1 MTTIKDIAVQANVST
16 ATVSRILNNDP
27 TLSVS
32 DLTRKRVQEVVHEL
46 NYKPARKKSVK
57 AEKGT
62 ETQHIGL
69 LLTTTKEDEAR
80 DPYFMAIRNGVEMVC
95 EEYGLNITSVFTVGL
110 SEINPAVMAG
120 LQGLIVI
127 GRVNV
132 EELQEVYFENKHIV
146 FIDSVPEQ
154 KGYDIVISDLEKATH
169 EVLTHLFELGHKDIA
184 YMGGG
189 VFYKGLYK
197 QDFVGDDD
205 VRKLVYERMMKE
217 KGFYQDEHV
226 LVGDWSPNGGYVLMN
241 QLIQSGRLPSA
252 VVCASDPMALGA
264 FRALHEAGIKVPE
277 DISVISF
284 DDIDAAAYLQPAL
297 STVKIHAF
305 EMGKTA
311 VKLLQDR
318 MKGREL
324 SMKVV
329 LPTELILREST
340 GKKNRN
346 A

>member
-32 DLTRKRVQEVVHEL
+32 DITRKRVQEVVHEL

-62 ETQHIGL
+62 ETHNIGL
-69 LLTTTKEDEAR
+69 LLTTTKEEEAR
-80 DPYFMAIRNGVEMVC
+80 DPYFMSIRNGVEMAS
-95 EEYGLNITSVFTVGL
+95 EEYGLNITSVFNVGL
-110 SEINPAVMAG
+110 SDINPAVLSG
-120 LQGLIVI
+120 LSGLIVI

-132 EELQEVYFENKHIV
+132 EELQDVYFDNKKMV
-146 FIDSVPEQ
+146 FVDSVPKQ
-154 KGYDIVISDLEKATH
+154 KGYDVVISDLENATD
-169 EVLTHLFELGHKDIA
+169 EVLAHLFELGHRDIA

-189 VFYKGLYK
+189 VFFKGLYN
-197 QDFVGDDD
+197 QEFVGDEDA
-205 VRKLVYERMMKE
+205 RKLAYEKIMKE
-217 KGFYQDEHV
+217 KGFYQEERV

-241 QLIQSGRLPSA
+241 QLIESGQLPSA
-252 VVCASDPMALGA
+252 IVCASDPMALGA

-277 DISVISF
+277 DISIISF

-297 STVKIHAF
+297 STVKIHSF

-318 MKGREL
+318 IKGREL
-324 SMKVV
+324 PMKVI

-340 GKKNRN
+340 GLKK